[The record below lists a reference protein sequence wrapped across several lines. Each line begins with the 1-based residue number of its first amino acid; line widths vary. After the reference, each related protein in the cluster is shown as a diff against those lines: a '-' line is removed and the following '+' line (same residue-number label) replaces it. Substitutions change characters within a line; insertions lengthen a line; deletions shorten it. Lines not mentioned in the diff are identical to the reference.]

1 MGINIYVYVLDVNKV
16 KRNGIIV
23 KGYLLLKLK

>member
-1 MGINIYVYVLDVNKV
+1 MGINIYVYVLDVNIV

-23 KGYLLLKLK
+23 KGYLVLKLK